1 MHVCVGQGRQQE
13 RTEEGH
19 DKANIVKF
27 YQIEK
32 AWVRYTREVYTFLVT
47 FIELLNYFKLNK
59 KKKDLK
65 WGGQMGRVYAKNF
78 NFSINALGEWY

>member
-47 FIELLNYFKLNK
+47 FIELLNYFKLK
-59 KKKDLK
+59 KKKKKTWNGEGK
-65 WGGQMGRVYAKNF
+65 WGEYMPKILTFQ
-78 NFSINALGEWY
+78 